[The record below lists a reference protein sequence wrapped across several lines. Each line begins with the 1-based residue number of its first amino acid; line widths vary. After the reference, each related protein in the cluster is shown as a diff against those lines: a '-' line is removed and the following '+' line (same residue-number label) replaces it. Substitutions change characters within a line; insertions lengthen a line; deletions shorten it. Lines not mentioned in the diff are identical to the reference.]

1 MLDNLFVTIDYI
13 KTVNYS
19 LCHNHIPICRYI
31 EIKNDSLNDIIDV
44 QVKLSGKYIL
54 DNSSP
59 VYGLIRAEKSL
70 KISNFE
76 ITLKADELFNIS
88 ERIVSSFE
96 VEIVV
101 GDETAYKKE
110 FELDIMA
117 FDQWL
122 GTTILPQCLA
132 SFSMPNQP
140 AINNLILK
148 AAVKL
153 KEIAGTT
160 SFTEYQ
166 DGNPQTVL
174 KQIAAIYAAIH
185 EENLVYRSIPASYET
200 VGQRI
205 TLADQIL
212 ETKLANCIEL
222 SLLMASALEAVGFYS
237 GIVIPK
243 YHAFLSV
250 WLVELCSQH
259 GVLDD

>member
-153 KEIAGTT
+153 QEIAGTT

-166 DGNPQTVL
+166 DGNPQTV
-174 KQIAAIYAAIH
+174 
-185 EENLVYRSIPASYET
+185 
-200 VGQRI
+200 
-205 TLADQIL
+205 
-212 ETKLANCIEL
+212 
-222 SLLMASALEAVGFYS
+222 
-237 GIVIPK
+237 
-243 YHAFLSV
+243 
-250 WLVELCSQH
+250 
-259 GVLDD
+259 